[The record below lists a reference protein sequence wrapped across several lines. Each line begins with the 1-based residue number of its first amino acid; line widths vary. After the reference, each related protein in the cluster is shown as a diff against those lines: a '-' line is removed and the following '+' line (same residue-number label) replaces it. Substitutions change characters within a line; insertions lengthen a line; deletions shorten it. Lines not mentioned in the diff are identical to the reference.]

1 MSRKIEEDDLFRA
14 KEIKI
19 DPQEPIIMA
28 SFLLPYTI

>member
-1 MSRKIEEDDLFRA
+1 MSRKVEDEEIFRT